1 MKLKNFMEAI
11 STQTRVIIYPTDKL
25 GVSYYHARTESY
37 ELNLIIEGTS
47 DELFSAM
54 LETRKKIIDK
64 YKDSEVVS
72 VKVEDNIL
80 KIFVN

>member
-1 MKLKNFMEAI
+1 MKLKNFIETI

-25 GVSYYHARTESY
+25 GVSYYRVRTESY
-37 ELNLIIEGTS
+37 ELNLIIEGTG
-47 DELFSAM
+47 DELFSVM